1 LETRTEYERIESPKI
16 FSYSYLIY
24 YLKRIFVFCF
34 SAALLVACGTA
45 RTSVDT
51 HPTTRATLWVQNAA
65 EYNALTTQTYHNAIS
80 YLEVALSDSSWTA
93 SLEQQPNF
101 TSLPPAVVLD
111 VDETVL
117 DNSAFQ
123 ARMIKQGSD
132 FDLEQWNKW
141 VSEAKADAVPG
152 ALTFIE
158 AAEDLGIAIFYVTN
172 REVSVEEGTRK
183 NLSDLGFPLPPAKD
197 VILSNGEQQNWNSNK
212 INRRTH
218 VAESYRILMLFGDDL
233 NDFLPAKNI
242 SREKRDDLIEKHEE
256 KWGRKW
262 HILPNPVYG
271 SWEQALYNFDNS
283 LSDSEKEEIRNELL
297 DSKN

>member
-1 LETRTEYERIESPKI
+1 METRTEYDRKESPNI
-16 FSYSYLIY
+16 IIHPYLIY
-24 YLKRIFVFCF
+24 YLKRIFVCFF
-34 SAALLVACGTA
+34 SASLLLACGTA
-45 RTSVDT
+45 RPSADT
-51 HPTTRATLWVQNAA
+51 HPATRATLWVQNAA
-65 EYNALTTQTYHNAIS
+65 EYKALTTQTYQNAIP
-80 YLEVALSDSSWTA
+80 YLEIALGDSSWTA

-132 FDLEQWNKW
+132 FDLEQWNRW
-141 VSEAKADAVPG
+141 VNEAKADAVPG

-172 REVSVEEGTRK
+172 REASVEEGTRK
-183 NLSDLGFPLPPAKD
+183 NLLDLGFPLPADKD

-242 SREKRDDLIEKHEE
+242 SREKRDDLIKKHEE

-262 HILPNPVYG
+262 HIMPNPVYG

-283 LSDSEKEEIRNELL
+283 LSDSKKEEIRNELL
-297 DSKN
+297 NTKN